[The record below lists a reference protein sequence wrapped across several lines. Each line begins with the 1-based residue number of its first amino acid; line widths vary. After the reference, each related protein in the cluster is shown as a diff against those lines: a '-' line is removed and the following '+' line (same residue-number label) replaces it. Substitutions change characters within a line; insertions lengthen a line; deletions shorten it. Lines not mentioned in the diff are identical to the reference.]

1 MRISIRV
8 SAIAA
13 NYEVEFLKRLK
24 EIIKLHILQVMCS
37 PKSHPLDKREER
49 GTIAK
54 EKKAKELRYSPITVL
69 LIAPHDNSPPAQLAG
84 ARDNIKRTKD
94 NRERR
99 HTSDQFVN
107 AIICV
112 EHNSSNKPSI
122 LSILDLNIEVTA
134 PTSYQSKGSRL
145 CSLWLIGKRCTG
157 IQRVSC
163 KKYSLHTS
171 SWYMWCCES
180 KHNNRGSQVFF

>member
-37 PKSHPLDKREER
+37 LKSDPLDKREER

-69 LIAPHDNSPPAQLAG
+69 LIV
-84 ARDNIKRTKD
+84 
-94 NRERR
+94 
-99 HTSDQFVN
+99 TS
-107 AIICV
+107 
-112 EHNSSNKPSI
+112 
-122 LSILDLNIEVTA
+122 
-134 PTSYQSKGSRL
+134 
-145 CSLWLIGKRCTG
+145 
-157 IQRVSC
+157 
-163 KKYSLHTS
+163 
-171 SWYMWCCES
+171 
-180 KHNNRGSQVFF
+180 

>member
-13 NYEVEFLKRLK
+13 NYEVEFLKRPK

-37 PKSHPLDKREER
+37 LKSQPLDKREER

-69 LIAPHDNSPPAQLAG
+69 LIAPHDNSTPAQLAG
-84 ARDNIKRTKD
+84 ARDNIKRAKD

-99 HTSDQFVN
+99 HTSDQFIN

-112 EHNSSNKPSI
+112 EHNSSSKPSI
-122 LSILDLNIEVTA
+122 LSILDLNIKVTA
-134 PTSYQSKGSRL
+134 PASYQSKGSRL
-145 CSLWLIGKRCTG
+145 
-157 IQRVSC
+157 
-163 KKYSLHTS
+163 
-171 SWYMWCCES
+171 
-180 KHNNRGSQVFF
+180 

>member
-1 MRISIRV
+1 MRISVRV

-37 PKSHPLDKREER
+37 LKSHPLDKREER
-49 GTIAK
+49 DTIAK

-84 ARDNIKRTKD
+84 ARDNIKRAKD

-112 EHNSSNKPSI
+112 EHNSSSKPSI
-122 LSILDLNIEVTA
+122 LSILDLNIKVTA
-134 PTSYQSKGSRL
+134 PTSYQSEGSRL
-145 CSLWLIGKRCTG
+145 
-157 IQRVSC
+157 
-163 KKYSLHTS
+163 
-171 SWYMWCCES
+171 
-180 KHNNRGSQVFF
+180 